1 MSNNTTQKKIN
12 ARQLARKGIVELGAY
27 VPGKPIEDVKEE
39 YGLEE
44 VIKLAS
50 NECQLPLPEG
60 ILQAI
65 VAETANLSRYPDG
78 YCKKLR
84 SRLASHLDVPPDCLL
99 FGNGAEE
106 CIRLIAQAFLNPG
119 ENSLIP
125 SPIFDAYDTA
135 VRLTGAQPVRIPL
148 THHRTNL
155 EEMLSRVNKQTK
167 IVWLCS
173 PTNPSGTIITRN
185 EFDNFLERL
194 PGDVLVVLDEAYF
207 EYISTD
213 TTAHATDYLFRDQ
226 RVIGLRT
233 FSKAYGLAGLRI
245 GYILAHPSVI
255 EIITMVKLPFN
266 VNILAQAAA
275 IKSLDEPEFFNR
287 HMDLIRKERRY
298 LTQALED
305 RKMTVVPSDTNF
317 LFFEMPI
324 DSDLLFKK
332 LLTLGIIIRPGSLW
346 QMPNYIRLTV
356 GTRKQNDKFLSAMDI
371 VLADSKNP
379 DPEGQAL
386 T

>member
-1 MSNNTTQKKIN
+1 MSNNTTPKKIN
-12 ARQLARKGIVELGAY
+12 ARQLARKGIIELGAY
-27 VPGKPIEDVKEE
+27 VPGKPIEDVNEE

-60 ILQAI
+60 IFQAI
-65 VAETANLSRYPDG
+65 AAEAKNLSRYPDG
-78 YCKKLR
+78 YCRKLR
-84 SRLASHLDVPPDCLL
+84 GRLAGHLDVPQDCLL

-119 ENSLIP
+119 DNSLIP

-135 VRLTGAQPVRIPL
+135 VRLAGAQPVRIPL
-148 THHRTNL
+148 ANHRTDL
-155 EEMLSRVNKQTK
+155 EEMLNQVNKQTK

-185 EFDNFLERL
+185 EFDDFLERL

-207 EYISTD
+207 EYVSTD
-213 TTAHATDYLFRDQ
+213 TAAHATDYLFRDQ

-275 IKSLDEPEFFNR
+275 IRSLDESEFFNR
-287 HMDLIRKERRY
+287 HIDLIREERAY
-298 LTQALED
+298 LTKALED
-305 RKMTVVPSDTNF
+305 RKMAVVPSDTNF
-317 LFFEMPI
+317 LFVEMPI
-324 DSDLLFKK
+324 NSDFLFKK
-332 LLTLGIIIRPGSLW
+332 LLPLGIIIRPGSLW

-356 GTRKQNDKFLSAMDI
+356 GTREQNDKFLSAMDI
-371 VLADSKNP
+371 VLTDTK
-379 DPEGQAL
+379 
-386 T
+386 